1 MAVMAERDRE
11 ADLDEEELRELL
23 RLASLE
29 KINIFM
35 NHNAIIKKLCVALLK
50 AKGLDPWRAK

>member
-1 MAVMAERDRE
+1 MAERDRE

-35 NHNAIIKKLCVALLK
+35 NHNAIIKNLCVALLK